1 MIFYWLFSF
10 VFGPS
15 VENARSITRASQ
27 TSIANLRSRMVKKK
41 RNKGEQTHF
50 YPRERELRMEK
61 EKKTNYIRSWAIVA
75 MQRLFSIYD
84 AVMLGSVHRAG

>member
-61 EKKTNYIRSWAIVA
+61 EKKQITSGAG
-75 MQRLFSIYD
+75 QL
-84 AVMLGSVHRAG
+84 LQCSVCFLSMTL